1 MAIQIFPQNTI
12 ALIWDFDETLIPGS
26 MQKPIFEEYEV
37 DEPKF
42 WEEVNNLG
50 GYYAA
55 KNITISQSSAYLNHM
70 LTYVRDGSFRGL
82 NNAKLEELG
91 RQIEFFDG
99 VLELCQ
105 KLKTEILGR
114 DEFQKHDIN
123 IELYVVS
130 AGLKRMIKGSHIAPY
145 VDDIWGCEFI
155 EDVAPPGY
163 LHGGQAPLL
172 DTQGE
177 ISQIGLIVDDTTK
190 TRAIFEI
197 NKGVNKHSNMDVNS
211 QILFEHRRVPFQ
223 NMIYVADGP
232 SDVPVFSLLNQY
244 GGRTYAVYRPKSERH
259 FDRVYKLRRQNRI
272 EAYGP
277 ADYREGT
284 QTSMWILK
292 TVEEIAVRIVADK
305 EIALQAALGQP
316 PSHVVSNG
324 IFQEG

>member
-37 DEPKF
+37 DEP

-163 LHGGQAPLL
+163 LHGRSVKSDSSL
-172 DTQGE
+172 
-177 ISQIGLIVDDTTK
+177 TT
-190 TRAIFEI
+190 
-197 NKGVNKHSNMDVNS
+197 
-211 QILFEHRRVPFQ
+211 
-223 NMIYVADGP
+223 
-232 SDVPVFSLLNQY
+232 
-244 GGRTYAVYRPKSERH
+244 RPKRER
-259 FDRVYKLRRQNRI
+259 FSRLIKASINTPTWTSTRRFFLNIDACLSR
-272 EAYGP
+272 
-277 ADYREGT
+277 T
-284 QTSMWILK
+284 
-292 TVEEIAVRIVADK
+292 
-305 EIALQAALGQP
+305 
-316 PSHVVSNG
+316 
-324 IFQEG
+324 

>member
-1 MAIQIFPQNTI
+1 MVTQIFPQNTI

-26 MQKPIFEEYEV
+26 MQKPIFKEYQV
-37 DEPKF
+37 DETNF
-42 WEEVNNLG
+42 WREVNNLG
-50 GYYAA
+50 NYYAS
-55 KNITISQSSAYLNHM
+55 KGITISQSSAYLNHM
-70 LTYVRDGSFRGL
+70 LAYVRDGSFHGL
-82 NNAKLEELG
+82 NNAKLEDLG
-91 RQIEFFDG
+91 GQIEFFAG
-99 VLELCQ
+99 VPELFQ
-105 KLKTEILGR
+105 KLKTEILRR
-114 DEFQKHDIN
+114 DEFQKHDIS

-155 EDVAPPGY
+155 EDGAPPGY
-163 LHGGQAPLL
+163 LNGEQTPLL
-172 DTQGE
+172 EPQGE
-177 ISQIGLIVDDTTK
+177 ISQIGLIIDDTTK

-223 NMIYVADGP
+223 NMIYIADGP

-244 GGRTYAVYRPKSERH
+244 GGRTYAVYQPKSERH
-259 FDRVYKLRRQNRI
+259 FDRVYNLRRQNRI

-277 ADYREGT
+277 ADYQEGT
-284 QTSMWILK
+284 QTWMWILK
-292 TVEEIAVRIVADK
+292 TVEEIANRIVADK

-324 IFQEG
+324 TLPVG